1 MITKYRYSLIT
12 TALIAI
18 LVLTGCSTAPK
29 QPISEGPAPDITSA
43 PTLILSQNQEDTDT
57 LEIRPGNFN
66 WNYKNDDETMTGGI
80 ACGPHPLDDEK
91 LAHTPVLKLAQSDEI
106 NAIPYSFSCRVMPD
120 NLTIYKW
127 NRSDLGNS
135 NAQEISA
142 ATLESPPEFLE
153 LEAGYVYEFTA
164 TWSEENLNKNG
175 FCGYAGYVLVTE

>member
-29 QPISEGPAPDITSA
+29 QPISEEPAPDITSA

-120 NLTIYKW
+120 NLTICKW

-135 NAQEISA
+135 DAQEISV
-142 ATLESPPEFLE
+142 TTPESPPEFLE

-164 TWSEENLNKNG
+164 SWSEENLNENG
-175 FCGYAGYVLVTE
+175 FYGYTGYVLVTE